1 MFSDPI
7 PSVILSHLTLNIY
20 FFLSLRVRIRR
31 ERKKVRRPAGLQK
44 AKDRL
49 EKKTSGKA
57 IFIIALVLA
66 VACVTAGIFNAWRSF
81 ERFDNSILNE
91 KDSQFYSLMRSGD
104 INIENSINSLQREAE
119 TFLNR
124 DKLKVEIRNWRESGN
139 TDSLSAYISSNTL
152 PTNPIYADLVMYHK
166 DKFVCSASGNTDYTP
181 VTGVDANGMHLCSFG
196 DDVYYMAYTHE
207 ASDDISYDVLI
218 DLSRLYSTAVGSSPE
233 RDTMLV
239 DATATLMLMQGPD
252 GPVVSPVSAEQDEK
266 TANFRDYLI
275 RCQKE
280 GIADGMSVRLTDDKG
295 AEYTARMVAL
305 PSGSTVNGEF
315 AMGIL
320 ANYEDTIA
328 PSREAAEEILIY
340 GGLAIAGVAGL
351 LILLLFMR
359 RENAAS
365 SAELNVLKKKN
376 EAMEEINQKMQALAH
391 HQRLETIG
399 TMTASI
405 AHDFNNLLTP
415 IMGYSIMTMEMLP
428 ADATDLQENLMEIYD
443 ASVKAKDIVTRLAEL
458 TKKGKEENFAE
469 IDVDEVIQ
477 SALKV
482 TLPAKPKEVEVKA
495 NFKGEGSKIKADRTQ
510 ISQMVMNIVLNAYD
524 AMRDDGGTLLVST
537 RISGEEVVLRFKDNG
552 CGMDTETLSRI
563 FDPFYT
569 TKESGK
575 GTGLGLAIVAQIV
588 ETHGGKIYVDS
599 EPGKGTE
606 FRIYIPLAGAD
617 MESLAWGPGGEGKF
631 DTKRYSVNLIR
642 KELAR
647 IQAEKEAEAN
657 EQK

>member
-1 MFSDPI
+1 MYDF
-7 PSVILSHLTLNIY
+7 ILLN
-20 FFLSLRVRIRR
+20 VRIYA
-31 ERKKVRRPAGLQK
+31 EAYQWE
-44 AKDRL
+44 
-49 EKKTSGKA
+49 EKNTGRA
-57 IFIIALVLA
+57 VFIIALAAA
-66 VACVTAGIFNAWRSF
+66 VVCIAAGVFNVWKSF
-81 ERFDNSILNE
+81 ARFDNSFLAE
-91 KDSQFYSLMRSGD
+91 KDTQFYSLMRSDD
-104 INIENSINSLQREAE
+104 INLENSISAFVREAE
-119 TFLNR
+119 TFLSR
-124 DKLKVEIRNWRESGN
+124 EVLKAEIAGWRESGE
-139 TDSLSAYISSNTL
+139 TESLNEYISNNTL
-152 PTNPIYADLVMYHK
+152 ATNPVYADLVMYHN
-166 DKFVCSASGNTDYTP
+166 DEVLCTASGNTDYTA
-181 VTGVDANGMHLCSFG
+181 VTGIDANSMHLCKDGS
-196 DDVYYMAYTHE
+196 DAYYLAYRHE
-207 ASDDISYDVLI
+207 AAGGISYDVLI
-218 DLSRLYSTAVGSSPE
+218 DLAKLYATAIGTGGE

-239 DATATLMLMQGPD
+239 DATSTLMLTAGSD
-252 GPVVSPVSAEQDEK
+252 EVIVSPVSKAPDEK

-275 RCQKE
+275 RCQQE
-280 GIADGMSVRLTDDKG
+280 GIADGMSVDLIDENG
-295 AEYTARMVAL
+295 SAYTARMVAL
-305 PSGSTVNGEF
+305 PSESTVNGEF

-320 ANYEDTIA
+320 ADYEDAIA
-328 PSREAAEEILIY
+328 PSRAAAEEILIY
-340 GGLAIAGVAGL
+340 GGLAMLGVIGL
-351 LILLLFMR
+351 LLLLIFMR
-359 RENAAS
+359 HENAAS
-365 SAELNVLKKKN
+365 SAELRILKKKN

-428 ADATDLQENLMEIYD
+428 ADATDLQDNLMEIYD

-458 TKKGKEENFAE
+458 TKKGKEENFDE
-469 IDVDEVIQ
+469 IEVDEVIQ

-495 NFKGEGSKIKADRTQ
+495 NFNAEGSIIKADRTQ

-524 AMRDDGGTLLVST
+524 AMRGEGGTLLVST
-537 RISGEEVVLRFKDNG
+537 RISGEEVVLRFKDSG

-606 FRIYIPLAGAD
+606 FRIYIPLIGAD
-617 MESLAWGPGGEGKF
+617 IESLAWGMDGKGKF

-647 IQAEKEAEAN
+647 IQAEKEEEDAGT
-657 EQK
+657 K

>member
-1 MFSDPI
+1 MD
-7 PSVILSHLTLNIY
+7 
-20 FFLSLRVRIRR
+20 
-31 ERKKVRRPAGLQK
+31 RKTGRAV
-44 AKDRL
+44 
-49 EKKTSGKA
+49 
-57 IFIIALVLA
+57 FIIALAVA
-66 VACVTAGIFNAWRSF
+66 VACIAAGVFNVWKSF
-81 ERFDNSILNE
+81 ERFDNNILNE
-91 KDSQFYSLMRSGD
+91 KDTQFYSLMRSGD
-104 INIENSINSLQREAE
+104 INMENSINAIEREAE
-119 TFLNR
+119 TFLSR
-124 DKLKVEIRNWRESGN
+124 ERLKTEIENWKDSGKTDRLKSYIAGN
-139 TDSLSAYISSNTL
+139 TLT
-152 PTNPIYADLVMYHK
+152 PNPIYADLVMYSK
-166 DKFVCSASGNTDYTP
+166 DKILCSASGNTDYTS
-181 VTGVDANGMHLCSFG
+181 VTGIDANSMHFCTDEKGS
-196 DDVYYMAYTHE
+196 YYLAYNHE
-207 ASDDISYDVLI
+207 ASGGISYDVLI
-218 DLSRLYSTAVGSSPE
+218 DLAKLYSSAIGISPE
-233 RDTMLV
+233 RETMLV
-239 DATATLMLMQGPD
+239 DYTSTLMLTSDAD
-252 GPVVSPVSAEQDEK
+252 GVIVKPVSEDTDEK

-275 RCQKE
+275 RCQQE
-280 GIADGMSVRLTDDKG
+280 GISDGMSIELTDDRG
-295 AEYTARMVAL
+295 ESYTARMVAL

-315 AMGIL
+315 AIGIL
-320 ANYEDTIA
+320 ANYEEAIA
-328 PSREAAEEILIY
+328 PSRAAAEEILLF
-340 GGLAIAGVAGL
+340 GGLAMLGVVGL
-351 LILLLFMR
+351 LLLLIFMR
-359 RENAAS
+359 RENATS
-365 SAELNVLKKKN
+365 SAELRVLKKKN
-376 EAMEEINQKMQALAH
+376 ETMEEINQKMQALAH

-428 ADATDLQENLMEIYD
+428 ADATDLQDNLMEIYD

-469 IDVDEVIQ
+469 IEVDEIIQ

-495 NFKGEGSKIKADRTQ
+495 NFNAEGNLIKADRTQ

-524 AMRDDGGTLLVST
+524 AMRGEGGTLLVST
-537 RISGEEVVLRFKDNG
+537 RISGEEVVLRFKDSG

-606 FRIYIPLAGAD
+606 FRIYIPLVGAD
-617 MESLAWGPGGEGKF
+617 VESLAWGQGGEGKF

-647 IQAEKEAEAN
+647 IQAEKEEEAN
-657 EQK
+657 AQK